1 MENIHEEKYNGL
13 LIRISQDDDPLHPQD
28 DFDFTNI
35 FLVGYHR
42 DFWVEAPRPSLP
54 KEQWTLSDH
63 KSVCT
68 SCGQRN
74 FTSVKETGNTCGKC
88 GEANR
93 IDKTFYKETKAQP
106 MFSKNE
112 LIAFLQKRT
121 YDYNFDFKAFHVFP
135 LEAYIHSGVCLALS
149 REGDFPDRRWD
160 VSQLGAVLVSKK
172 EARTKAKAR
181 TIALGLIKT
190 WNDYLSGNVY
200 GFEIE
205 DASGQVIDSCWGFY
219 GDYEAKGGALAEAK
233 SIIDNMTHKGTTD
246 HNGQLLL
253 TYAKFSKGG
262 QVNV

>member
-1 MENIHEEKYNGL
+1 
-13 LIRISQDDDPLHPQD
+13 
-28 DFDFTNI
+28 
-35 FLVGYHR
+35 
-42 DFWVEAPRPSLP
+42 
-54 KEQWTLSDH
+54 
-63 KSVCT
+63 
-68 SCGQRN
+68 
-74 FTSVKETGNTCGKC
+74 
-88 GEANR
+88 
-93 IDKTFYKETKAQP
+93 

-181 TIALGLIKT
+181 TSALGLIKT